1 MEMINQFSWM
11 IGGPQGTGVDSSA
24 TLFIR
29 ACAVAGLNVYGK
41 REYHSNIIGDH
52 SYFQVRVS
60 ETPVYSHVDP
70 VHLLASFDNETARVH
85 AHEVVPNGFFMYDAN
100 VTKLET
106 LDLDPTV
113 KTLALPYAQI
123 LEEVAAETGQPV
135 AKLQIMKNTIAVGAS
150 LAMVNFEI
158 SYLEKALKGIF
169 TGKKAKLVDLN
180 MQVAKKAYSFIQSQN
195 VADSFPHKIVAM
207 PQAPARMILN
217 GSNAVALGK
226 LKAGCRF
233 QSYYPITPASDE
245 STYLEASSHLGINVV
260 QCEDEIAAMCM
271 AVGASL
277 TGVRAATSSSGPGFG
292 LKAEGLGWAG
302 INEVPVVVFDYQRG
316 GPSTGL
322 PTRHEQADLLYALF
336 IGHGEFPKIVMA
348 PGDMAECFYDTFE
361 AFNWA
366 DQYQTPVIMLVDKAL
381 ANNTAT
387 SPTLEEGH
395 LKINR
400 GKRATDAYL
409 AEQAEKEDAKKGLFA
424 RYTDTPDGVSVRGV
438 LGQPNGI
445 YWCTGDEHDVYGH
458 ISEDPENRIMMQ
470 NKRMGKLKLA
480 LKEIPQEFQ
489 YKTYGPEDADYTVVT
504 WGSTTGAVRDA
515 LPQLA
520 SDGITVN
527 ILQLRLLSPFPVEAV
542 TQILK
547 RSKTL
552 IGLEMNFTG
561 QLAKLVRMETGVAMD
576 HEVVKYTGRPISE
589 TEVVAAL
596 RQIVKEKSEKVVLSY
611 GH

>member
-1 MEMINQFSWM
+1 MEIINQFSWM

-41 REYHSNIIGDH
+41 REYHSNIIGEH

-70 VHLLASFDNETARVH
+70 VHLLASFDNETAKIH
-85 AHEVVPNGFFMYDAN
+85 AHEVVPNGYFLYDAN

-113 KTLALPYAQI
+113 KTLALPYAKI
-123 LEEVAAETGQPV
+123 LEEVAAETGSPV
-135 AKLQIMKNTIAVGAS
+135 AKLQIMKNTIAVAAS

-158 SYLEKALKGIF
+158 SNLEKALKGIF

-180 MQVAKKAYSFIQSQN
+180 MQVAQKAYEFIQSQN
-195 VADSFPHKIVAM
+195 VADSFPYRIEAIAT
-207 PQAPARMILN
+207 APARMILN

-245 STYLEASSHLGINVV
+245 STYLESSAQYGINVV

-271 AVGASL
+271 AVGAAL
-277 TGVRAATSSSGPGFG
+277 TGVRSATSSSGPGFG

-322 PTRHEQADLLYALF
+322 PTRHEQGDLLYALF

-348 PGDMAECFYDTFE
+348 PGDMEECFFDTFE

-387 SPTLEEGH
+387 SPQLDESK

-400 GKRATDAYL
+400 GRRASNEFL
-409 AEQAEKEDAKKGLFA
+409 AQEAQKEDYKGYYA
-424 RYTDTPDGVSVRGV
+424 RYHHAQDGISTRAV

-445 YWCTGDEHDVYGH
+445 FWCTGDEHDVYGH
-458 ISEDPENRIMMQ
+458 ISEDPENRIEMQ
-470 NKRMGKLKLA
+470 HKRMGKLQLA
-480 LKEIPQEFQ
+480 LREIPEEFQ
-489 YKTYGPEDADYTVVT
+489 YKLYGPEDADYTVVT

-515 LPQLA
+515 LPQLL
-520 SDGITVN
+520 SDGISVN

-542 TQILK
+542 TRILK
-547 RSKTL
+547 KAKVR
-552 IGLEMNFTG
+552 IGLEMNYTG
-561 QLAKLVRMETGVAMD
+561 QLAKLVRMETGIAMD
-576 HEVVKYTGRPISE
+576 HQVNKFTGRPISE
-589 TEVVAAL
+589 TEVVSAL